1 MVESVYVYQKSTGT
15 LFCVTRKHYE
25 EYKESY
31 ELMEVV
37 APKPEPEPVEHIDLT
52 PEPTE
57 VPTEPKEEEII
68 EVLPEAEIL
77 VVKSRGRKA
86 KTKE

>member
-37 APKPEPEPVEHIDLT
+37 VPEPEPEPVEHIDLT
-52 PEPTE
+52 PEPVE
-57 VPTEPKEEEII
+57 SKEEEII